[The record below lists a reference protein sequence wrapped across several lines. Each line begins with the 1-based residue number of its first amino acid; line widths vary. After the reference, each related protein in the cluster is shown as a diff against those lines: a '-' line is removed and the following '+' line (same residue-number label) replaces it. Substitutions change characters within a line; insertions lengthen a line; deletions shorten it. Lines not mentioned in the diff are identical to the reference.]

1 MDKRNQFQIKHLT
14 IKLTEYTNKLEQLK
28 IKQKE
33 LIDSIDDL
41 VVNNSIQNE
50 HRQNLI
56 EQKKSLEARIQI
68 YKNDLN
74 IYRSEF
80 IQLNNDIQ
88 YLPIDLEKQ
97 QKQEQDIYDDEINN
111 IIGRTQETEQLHN
124 DKLKYLDI
132 EKLKLLEEIKERQ
145 KQISLSNENI
155 SSIQEQSHSHRKNTI
170 LELQQK
176 KQQKILITSTL
187 DEFNK
192 KKELYNNNTITIS
205 KKIENLIELKGQLID
220 IHYAN
225 SQMNITEYLE
235 YIRKNTNVNEL
246 CSKDELFPM
255 EEFNFNNPIELLNSL
270 ISNIEKQIQNA
281 KYNLSSLG
289 AKQIQMDKTINITI
303 KNMKNEME
311 PVSRTKVI
319 SFKDNY
325 KLAKLEKTKLEEN
338 LSLLE
343 ARLNSWDVEVVNKT
357 ILDYKTALNILDEDK
372 IRAKD
377 RLMIMLSRINTE
389 YTSTIKIKED
399 RIRQINRECANIN
412 ANIKQMNQELIILEK
427 EIKKQDSKRMELDEL
442 NKQIGNTELAIHKI
456 KIDITSLSSL

>member
-132 EKLKLLEEIKERQ
+132 EKL
-145 KQISLSNENI
+145 
-155 SSIQEQSHSHRKNTI
+155 
-170 LELQQK
+170 
-176 KQQKILITSTL
+176 
-187 DEFNK
+187 
-192 KKELYNNNTITIS
+192 
-205 KKIENLIELKGQLID
+205 
-220 IHYAN
+220 
-225 SQMNITEYLE
+225 
-235 YIRKNTNVNEL
+235 
-246 CSKDELFPM
+246 
-255 EEFNFNNPIELLNSL
+255 
-270 ISNIEKQIQNA
+270 
-281 KYNLSSLG
+281 
-289 AKQIQMDKTINITI
+289 
-303 KNMKNEME
+303 
-311 PVSRTKVI
+311 
-319 SFKDNY
+319 
-325 KLAKLEKTKLEEN
+325 
-338 LSLLE
+338 
-343 ARLNSWDVEVVNKT
+343 
-357 ILDYKTALNILDEDK
+357 
-372 IRAKD
+372 
-377 RLMIMLSRINTE
+377 
-389 YTSTIKIKED
+389 
-399 RIRQINRECANIN
+399 
-412 ANIKQMNQELIILEK
+412 
-427 EIKKQDSKRMELDEL
+427 
-442 NKQIGNTELAIHKI
+442 
-456 KIDITSLSSL
+456 